1 MTTPPTPPHDDAA
14 EASVLGAVLM
24 DPGCLD
30 GPAGRLRPED
40 FYVPGHAA
48 MMGLIQAIRADGLP
62 CDALTIQREAEARGE
77 LARIGGRA
85 AVAEAAAAVAS
96 SAHADHH
103 AAIVADRALA
113 RRVYYAA
120 LKALDG
126 VASGAA
132 GAECLQTAQD
142 GLGDILARGA
152 AKGPSSLADAVY
164 AVLARLEGKEQSE
177 PALATGYMVLDD
189 ILAGGLHRG
198 ELIIVGARPS
208 VGKSTLAI
216 NVVANATARDPE
228 AVVYVAS
235 LEMTCESI
243 ARNMMAAQA
252 RVRGDGM
259 RKGGRYLTDTDR
271 DRLVLAAKALADRR
285 VTMND
290 DASATVGSI
299 RRDAR
304 GVQARHGRLD
314 LVVVDYLQLMD
325 GRGDSRQDEVSKM
338 SRGLK
343 VMAKDLNCPVM
354 ALSQLN
360 RQVEGR
366 ESQRPRLSDLRESGA
381 IEQDAD
387 VVVLIHR
394 PWMQSRL
401 DSERH
406 EATLIVAKNRHGP
419 VEDVRL
425 RYDPEWLL
433 FSSPTINGGD

>member
-1 MTTPPTPPHDDAA
+1 MTIPTPPHDDAA

-24 DPGCLD
+24 DPACLD
-30 GPAGRLRPED
+30 GPAGRLRSED
-40 FYVPGHAA
+40 FYVPSHAA

-85 AVAEAAAAVAS
+85 AVAEAAAAVYS

-120 LKALDG
+120 LRALEG

-132 GAECLQTAQD
+132 GEECLKTAQD
-142 GLGDILARGA
+142 GLGDILTRGSTQ
-152 AKGPSSLADAVY
+152 GPSSLADAVY
-164 AVLARLEGKEQSE
+164 AVLERLEGKEQSE
-177 PALATGYMVLDD
+177 HALATGYPVLDD
-189 ILAGGLHRG
+189 VLAGGFHRG
-198 ELIIVGARPS
+198 ELVVVGARPS
-208 VGKSTLAI
+208 VGKSTLAS
-216 NVVANATARDPE
+216 NVVVNATAHDPE

-235 LEMTCESI
+235 LEMTRESI

-271 DRLVLAAKALADRR
+271 DRLVLAAKTLSERR
-285 VTMND
+285 VMLND

-325 GRGDSRQDEVSKM
+325 GRGDSRQDEVAKM

-343 VMAKDLNCPVM
+343 VMAKDLKCPVM

-394 PWMQSRL
+394 PWMHSRL
-401 DSERH
+401 DSEKH

-433 FSSPTINGGD
+433 FSSPTIDGR